1 MMLNPLQKLALTVY
15 FELGLVNSK
24 MQAKFIENEFLKVGA
39 DIGLV
44 EGEINREPEDIFWT
58 TLESTGIKLPYIVN
72 K

>member
-44 EGEINREPEDIFWT
+44 ERDSNIESEDIFWT